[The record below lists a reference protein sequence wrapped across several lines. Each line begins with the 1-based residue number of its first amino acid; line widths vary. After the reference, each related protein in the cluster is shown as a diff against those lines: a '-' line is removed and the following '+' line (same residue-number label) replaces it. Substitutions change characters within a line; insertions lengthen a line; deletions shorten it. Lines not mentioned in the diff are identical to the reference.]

1 MELNSVKKMQKKLLK
16 ESIKNTINDVRY
28 DFHKLKENLID
39 NIYFAIDKDL
49 VKYLHTLLTSENFHE
64 KVGKIRYDLNVIM
77 RTTTVGMI
85 EKKIEVFE
93 EIGNLGTILDE
104 IKLQL
109 SCGDIRKKYNLS
121 TLLIVEDEDMSDDLK
136 INRMTMLIKHGLDLD
151 PVE

>member
-1 MELNSVKKMQKKLLK
+1 MK
-16 ESIKNTINDVRY
+16 
-28 DFHKLKENLID
+28 
-39 NIYFAIDKDL
+39 
-49 VKYLHTLLTSENFHE
+49 
-64 KVGKIRYDLNVIM
+64 
-77 RTTTVGMI
+77 
-85 EKKIEVFE
+85 KKIEVFE